1 MRAFLYLMAACAISL
16 VLYLLLFGFLVSRPL
31 VVDQAQQML
40 ERKLAYGRAAGHP
53 QIVIIA
59 GSNARFSHSCAV
71 LEQQLHRPCTNMGV
85 AGTVGIDWTLG
96 SAHQI
101 LKPGDLAY
109 MPIEFDI
116 YSLPRAQLFTGMDAA
131 YRFRHDKGSLAER
144 GPEGVARAAF
154 MFSLPTLAQSLGE
167 MALHAAGVQR
177 RFGLDTL
184 DKQGD
189 EIGHDGAKANIY
201 LDTIQSASQRMPETE
216 TLLANPRAGAQAIA
230 AFLDWCRAHGVTA
243 VGGLPTVFNDR
254 PTPDAPIAKL
264 RAFYGAHGAGFLVLS
279 NRSQYPRA
287 AFYDSDY
294 HLRESWQRRHSALLV
309 EKLRPWLS
317 R

>member
-1 MRAFLYLMAACAISL
+1 MRAFLYLTAACALSL
-16 VLYLLLFGFLVSRPL
+16 LLYVVLFGFLVSRPL

-40 ERKLAYGRAAGHP
+40 EKKLAYGLSTGHP
-53 QIVIIA
+53 KIVLIA
-59 GSNARFSHSCAV
+59 ASNARFSHSCAV
-71 LEQQLHRPCTNMGV
+71 LEQSLHRPCVNLGV
-85 AGTVGIDWTLG
+85 AGDVGIDWVLDT
-96 SAHQI
+96 ARKI
-101 LKPGDLAY
+101 LARGDLAY

-116 YSLPRAQLFTGMDAA
+116 YSRPRTQLFTGMDAA

-167 MALHAAGVQR
+167 MALAAAGVHR

-184 DKQGD
+184 DSQGD
-189 EIGHDGAKANIY
+189 ETGHDDTKAVSY
-201 LDTIQSASQRMPETE
+201 LAVIRKAPENMPDNDG
-216 TLLANPRAGAQAIA
+216 LLANPDGSQAAIA

-254 PTPDAPIAKL
+254 PIPDAPIAKL
-264 RAFYGAHGAGFLVLS
+264 RAFYRAHGAGFLVLP

-287 AFYDSDY
+287 AFYDTNY
-294 HLRESWQRRHSALLV
+294 HLRESWQHRHSALLAA
-309 EKLRPWLS
+309 ELRPLLS